1 MGPIRSP
8 SGESARHEDAQK
20 RLISAT
26 AAAQKR
32 RVGGLAYESPAALR
46 GWRSGEQA
54 GTCSAVLGAAG
65 ESRERGRG
73 WPPRAAKAKYRTIFS
88 TGEATRRSN
97 GPGQPREAAPRKSR
111 KPRNAL
117 AGAASAGQ
125 KQATKKSAG
134 EQRAGRALG
143 RQAQAQARA
152 PGRAAARYRCR
163 TDPAEPWPWQNRAIL
178 SAAAAGQF
186 CCAAGYVFSAPQASG
201 ERRRPPRCTERRR
214 RAPLPPPRPPWGM
227 GDVIKV
233 SWESIPP

>member
-111 KPRNAL
+111 KPRNACWPIK
-117 AGAASAGQ
+117 GP
-125 KQATKKSAG
+125 
-134 EQRAGRALG
+134 RARALYRG
-143 RQAQAQARA
+143 HPVGPRSRPLSRWPAYM
-152 PGRAAARYRCR
+152 AARYQIVLVLS
-163 TDPAEPWPWQNRAIL
+163 PLAICSRQQTNTVL
-178 SAAAAGQF
+178 
-186 CCAAGYVFSAPQASG
+186 APGIREYNTLFIGVRYS
-201 ERRRPPRCTERRR
+201 
-214 RAPLPPPRPPWGM
+214 
-227 GDVIKV
+227 
-233 SWESIPP
+233 

>member
-32 RVGGLAYESPAALR
+32 RVRGLAYESPAALR

-111 KPRNAL
+111 KPRNGWSTI
-117 AGAASAGQ
+117 AGN
-125 KQATKKSAG
+125 
-134 EQRAGRALG
+134 EQRTWCGNYVQVISLVE
-143 RQAQAQARA
+143 RA
-152 PGRAAARYRCR
+152 PRPIVSPVVCSWSFR
-163 TDPAEPWPWQNRAIL
+163 
-178 SAAAAGQF
+178 
-186 CCAAGYVFSAPQASG
+186 CAA
-201 ERRRPPRCTERRR
+201 CL
-214 RAPLPPPRPPWGM
+214 PLLSFFLFCWY
-227 GDVIKV
+227 DLHA
-233 SWESIPP
+233 